1 MRPHEYANAALQ
13 RSERLRTVA
22 AHVGA
27 RSRTVLRRQQGDPDT
42 PARRRGNLLA
52 RWLRYARRRSPRA
65 GAFSPTSRWVTCS
78 QPSAATSAPAT
89 RNSLSLIVP
98 TTNYGAMRP
107 GDVLLTHAA
116 TRAVHDARRRA
127 RGVRVFAFTCPYV
140 GHSGWPR
147 GQIMPPEDGLLLED
161 VADRVVESH
170 VPWEQGLV
178 WVPGRSE
185 FPVLPASSSAT
196 CSIFWMLSAEVAERL
211 VPQLR
216 VEPAIYLPLGA
227 QAERYLDFVL
237 CRLEAVRAAY

>member
-1 MRPHEYANAALQ
+1 MAAVCASSIATGGRVFANLTMGHMPTAECSDQ
-13 RSERLRTVA
+13 
-22 AHVGA
+22 
-27 RSRTVLRRQQGDPDT
+27 
-42 PARRRGNLLA
+42 
-52 RWLRYARRRSPRA
+52 RA
-65 GAFSPTSRWVTCS
+65 GNPQLFVFDCS
-78 QPSAATSAPAT
+78 D
-89 RNSLSLIVP
+89 
-98 TTNYGAMRP
+98 YGAMRP

-116 TRAVHDARRRA
+116 TRAVRDARR

-140 GHSGWPR
+140 DHSGWPR
-147 GQIMPPEDGLLLED
+147 GQIMPSEDGLLLED

-196 CSIFWMLSAEVAERL
+196 CSIFWMMSAEVAERL
-211 VPQLR
+211 VPQPR
-216 VEPAIYLPLGA
+216 VESATYLPLGA